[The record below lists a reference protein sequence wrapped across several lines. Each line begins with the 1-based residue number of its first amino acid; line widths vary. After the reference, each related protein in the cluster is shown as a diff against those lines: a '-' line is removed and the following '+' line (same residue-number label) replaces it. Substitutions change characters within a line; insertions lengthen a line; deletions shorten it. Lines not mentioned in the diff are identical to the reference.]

1 MTCIAI
7 DDEPK
12 ALDIL
17 ALFIAKTPFLDL
29 RGTFR
34 DPFQAMDFIVNSKP
48 DLIFLDINMPEL
60 TGIQLLKSLSKAPL
74 VILTTAYSEHAI
86 DSYELNVVDYLLKPI
101 GFDRFLK
108 AVMKAK
114 ELFVLKSENERRDIK
129 TGLHDEDVVYIKSG
143 TKTFRVKT
151 DTILYVEGLGNYVN
165 FILQDKKI
173 IGYLSMN
180 DVLNLLPPGLFC
192 RIHKSYVV
200 SLKHID
206 VIEKH
211 QVIIKNKSIPIGLT
225 YRDHFSKII
234 EKK

>member
-1 MTCIAI
+1 MTCITI

-17 ALFIAKTPFLDL
+17 AFFIAKTPFLDL

-60 TGIQLLKSLSKAPL
+60 TGIQLLKSLSNPPL

-101 GFDRFLK
+101 EFDRFLK

-114 ELFVLKSENERRDIK
+114 ELFVLKSENKRRNIK
-129 TGLHDEDVVYIKSG
+129 TDRQDEDVVYIKSG

-173 IGYLSMN
+173 ITYLSMN

-200 SLKHID
+200 SLKYID

-211 QVIIKNKSIPIGLT
+211 QVIIKNKTIPIGLT
-225 YRDHFSKII
+225 YREHFWKII
-234 EKK
+234 ENK

>member
-17 ALFIAKTPFLDL
+17 AFFIAKTPFLDL

-101 GFDRFLK
+101 EFDRFLK

-129 TGLHDEDVVYIKSG
+129 TDRQDEDVVYIKSG
-143 TKTFRVKT
+143 TKTFRVKI

-173 IGYLSMN
+173 ITYLSMH
-180 DVLNLLPPGLFC
+180 DVLNLLPPSLFC
-192 RIHKSYVV
+192 RIHKSYVI
-200 SLKHID
+200 SLKYID
-206 VIEKH
+206 IIEKH

-225 YRDHFSKII
+225 YRKHFSKII
-234 EKK
+234 EKI

>member
-17 ALFIAKTPFLDL
+17 AFFIAKTPFLEL
-29 RGTFR
+29 KGTFR
-34 DPFQAMDFIVNSKP
+34 DPFQAMDFILNNKP

-86 DSYELNVVDYLLKPI
+86 ESYELNVVDYLLKPI
-101 GFDRFLK
+101 EFDRFLK
-108 AVMKAK
+108 AVMKTK
-114 ELFVLKSENERRDIK
+114 ELFVLKSGNEKLNVKSD
-129 TGLHDEDVVYIKSG
+129 LLDEDVVYIKSG

-151 DTILYVEGLGNYVN
+151 DSILYIEGLGNYVN

-173 IGYLSMN
+173 ITYLSMN
-180 DVLNLLPPGLFC
+180 EVLDMLPPGLFC
-192 RIHKSYVV
+192 RIHKSYVI
-200 SLKHID
+200 SLKNID

-211 QVIIKNKSIPIGLT
+211 QVIIKNKCIPVGLT
-225 YRDHFSKII
+225 YRDHFSKIT